1 MRVNMV
7 VVAADSALA
16 PYDITCTMS
25 PHSCQCWLGGAVF
38 TQFNSPLAGHTA
50 MILLVKAVIVRLT
63 QVMLRHRYTT
73 LYHQSTT
80 L

>member
-7 VVAADSALA
+7 VMAADSALA

-25 PHSCQCWLGGAVF
+25 PHSCHCWLGGAVF
-38 TQFNSPLAGHTA
+38 THFNSPLAGRTA
-50 MILLVKAVIVRLT
+50 TILLVKVVVVQLT
-63 QVMLRHRYTT
+63 HVMLRHQYTT
-73 LYHQSTT
+73 LYHQCAT

>member
-38 TQFNSPLAGHTA
+38 TQFNSPLAGRTA
-50 MILLVKAVIVRLT
+50 TIVLVQRVIIQLT
-63 QVMLRHRYTT
+63 HVMLRHQYAT
-73 LYHQSTT
+73 LYHQCIR